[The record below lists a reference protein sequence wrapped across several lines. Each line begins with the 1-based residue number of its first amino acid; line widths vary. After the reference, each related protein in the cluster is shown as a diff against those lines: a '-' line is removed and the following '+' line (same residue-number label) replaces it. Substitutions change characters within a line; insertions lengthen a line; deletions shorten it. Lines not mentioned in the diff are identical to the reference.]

1 MIALLGIGITMQ
13 CWMWRGA
20 KHERNEDNKGCRL
33 KTWIRLVMML
43 VVSCAQVGWL
53 GWGSYNVFHDYPDYV
68 KINEGDCS
76 SAYKYAYGLTIA
88 SK

>member
-13 CWMWRGA
+13 CWMWRCT
-20 KHERNEDNKGCRL
+20 KHETNEDNKGCRL
-33 KTWIRLVMML
+33 TTWIRLVMMFL
-43 VVSCAQVGWL
+43 VSCAQVGWL
-53 GWGSYNVFHDYPDYV
+53 GWGSYNVFHNYPDFV